1 MQKRETPFSRAGLV
15 RIATL
20 TASLIR
26 ILTWLLSEVLI
37 DLLSAGVS
45 VTLSESG
52 EAPVCAYARTLET
65 HTTPESVLDLTCC

>member
-1 MQKRETPFSRAGLV
+1 MQKRETPFNRAGLV

-37 DLLSAGVS
+37 D
-45 VTLSESG
+45 
-52 EAPVCAYARTLET
+52 
-65 HTTPESVLDLTCC
+65 

>member
-26 ILTWLLSEVLI
+26 ILTWLLSEALI
-37 DLLSAGVS
+37 D
-45 VTLSESG
+45 
-52 EAPVCAYARTLET
+52 
-65 HTTPESVLDLTCC
+65 